1 MRYSNKFATLFAGA
15 ALLAGLTSVAHAS
28 DVSDANRATMRA
40 FVDTAYGQK
49 QVRKAYEAYVAPDLV
64 QHNPNIA
71 DGREAAIVELEGLLK
86 NPAAHFDV
94 KQLIV
99 DGDMAAVH
107 FRGSLGGD
115 MGANVVEWFR
125 LKDGKIVEHWDTF
138 QVMDPKVKARNAHP
152 YF

>member
-1 MRYSNKFATLFAGA
+1 MSYHTRLASLLAGA
-15 ALLAGLTSVAHAS
+15 ALAAALTSPAHAA
-28 DVSDANRATMRA
+28 DLTDTNRATMRA

-49 QVRKAYEAYVAPDLV
+49 QVRKAYEAYVVPDLV

-71 DGREAAIVELEGLLK
+71 DGREAAIAELEGLLK

-94 KQLIV
+94 KHVLV
-99 DGDMAAVH
+99 DGDLAAVQ

-115 MGANVVEWFR
+115 MGASVTEWFR
-125 LKDGKIVEHWDTF
+125 LRDGKIVEHWDTF
-138 QVMDPKVKARNAHP
+138 QVMDPKVKAKNPHP

>member
-1 MRYSNKFATLFAGA
+1 MSYHTRLASLLAGA
-15 ALLAGLTSVAHAS
+15 ALAAALTPAHA
-28 DVSDANRATMRA
+28 DALTDINRATMRA

-49 QVRKAYEAYVAPDLV
+49 QVRKAYEAYVVPDLV

-71 DGREAAIVELEGLLK
+71 DGREAAIAELEGLLK

-94 KQLIV
+94 KHVLV
-99 DGDMAAVH
+99 DGDLAAVQ

-115 MGANVVEWFR
+115 MGASVTEWFR
-125 LKDGKIVEHWDTF
+125 LRDGKIVEHWDTF
-138 QVMDPKVKARNAHP
+138 QVMDPKVKAKNPHP

>member
-1 MRYSNKFATLFAGA
+1 MAYSNKFA
-15 ALLAGLTSVAHAS
+15 ALLAGAVLLTGVVHA
-28 DVSDANRATMRA
+28 DTTDKTEANRATMRA
-40 FVDTAYGQK
+40 FVDTAYARK
-49 QVRKAYEAYVAPDLV
+49 QVRKAYEAYVAPGLI

-94 KQLIV
+94 KQVVV
-99 DGDMAAVH
+99 DGDLAAVH
-107 FRGSLGGD
+107 FRGSLGGP

-125 LKDGKIVEHWDTF
+125 LQDGKIVEHWDTF
-138 QVMDPKVKARNAHP
+138 QMMDPNVKARNAHP

>member
-1 MRYSNKFATLFAGA
+1 MSYQHKRATLVAGA
-15 ALLAGLTSVAHAS
+15 ALLAALMPTAHAA
-28 DVSDANRATMRA
+28 DPTDANRATMRA

-49 QVRKAYEAYVAPDLV
+49 QVRKAYETYAVPGLV

-71 DGREAAIVELEGLLK
+71 DGREAAIAELEGLLK

-94 KQLIV
+94 KHVVV
-99 DGDMAAVH
+99 DGDMAAVQ

-115 MGANVVEWFR
+115 MGANVTEWFR
-125 LKDGKIVEHWDTF
+125 LEDGKIVEHWDTF
-138 QVMDPKVKARNAHP
+138 QVMDPKVTSRNPHP